1 MRTGCEI
8 LSSGSGGLGVQ
19 KVNVRLTAGYALN
32 PRTRLTT
39 AAPNT
44 HRAIVRS
51 ATLASLLR
59 GCLPGLRINEHL
71 PYPGDVVFRH
81 ACKMGLEG
89 IVSKRLG
96 SRYISGRSRD
106 WLKFKNPEAPAVKR
120 EAEEDWGRQGGASG
134 ARSTA

>member
-1 MRTGCEI
+1 MIEDSRRRRIARPPRSQPMKKCKIGVRTGCEI

-19 KVNVRLTAGYALN
+19 KVNLRPTAGYALN

-59 GCLPGLRINEHL
+59 GCQPGLRINEHL
-71 PYPGDVVFRH
+71 PYPGDMVFRH

-89 IVSKRLG
+89 SCR
-96 SRYISGRSRD
+96 SG
-106 WLKFKNPEAPAVKR
+106 
-120 EAEEDWGRQGGASG
+120 
-134 ARSTA
+134 